1 MSHYVYVA
9 SSEDDSIAVFAMDPE
24 TGRLDLREEVEL
36 GGGPAPLATD
46 PGRRH
51 LYAGRRSSFQVSS
64 FTIDQDTG
72 RLTHVGAVSLPS
84 DPCFI
89 TTDRRG
95 RFLLSS
101 YYNAGV
107 AAVHPIGPDG
117 AVAAAPVEW
126 TSTAPKAH
134 SIQTDRSN
142 RFAFVPHVG
151 ESNAIFQF
159 AFDEDTG
166 ALEPNAAPRT
176 IAGEGQGPRHF
187 CFHPHQDIVYF
198 SNEQG
203 CSVTAYRLDPESG
216 ALAAF
221 QTVSTL
227 PADFRGSN
235 SCSQI
240 QIDPSGRFLYAP
252 NRGHDSIACFA
263 VDAGGGLTAAGRQPV
278 QGTPRAFSLDPGGN
292 FLFAAGLGA
301 DKLSSFRVDG
311 GTGALEPLQVLD
323 VGRGPM
329 WVLAARLG

>member
-9 SSEDDSIAVFAMDPE
+9 SSQDDRIAVFTQDPE
-24 TGRLDLREEVEL
+24 TGRLDLREELEL
-36 GGGPAPLATD
+36 AGGPAPLATD
-46 PGRRH
+46 PERRH
-51 LYAGRRSSFQVSS
+51 LYAGRRSSLQVSS
-64 FTIDQDTG
+64 FAIDQDTG
-72 RLTHVGAVSLPS
+72 SLTHLGAVSLPS
-84 DPCFI
+84 DPCFLA
-89 TTDRRG
+89 TDRRG

-101 YYNAGV
+101 YYRAGV
-107 AAVHPIGPDG
+107 AAVHPIGADG
-117 AVAAAPVEW
+117 AVAASPVEW
-126 TSTAPKAH
+126 ISTAPRAH

-142 RFAFVPHVG
+142 RLAFVPHV
-151 ESNAIFQF
+151 EEANAIFQF
-159 AFDEDTG
+159 EFDEDTG
-166 ALEPNAAPRT
+166 SLEPNAVPRT

-187 CFHPHQDIVYF
+187 CFHPHLDILYF

-203 CSVTAYRLDPESG
+203 CSVTAYHLDP
-216 ALAAF
+216 AAGTLVPF

-227 PADFRGSN
+227 PSDFRGSN
-235 SCSQI
+235 TCSQI
-240 QIDPSGRFLYAP
+240 QIAPSGKFLFAP

-263 VDAGGGLTAAGRQPV
+263 VDAGGGLTATGRQPI

>member
-1 MSHYVYVA
+1 MSQYVYV
-9 SSEDDSIAVFAMDPE
+9 SCSQDDRISVFAMDRE
-24 TGRLDLREEVEL
+24 SGQLDLREEVKL
-36 GGGPAPLATD
+36 SGGPAPLATD
-46 PGRRH
+46 PGRRF
-51 LYAGRRSSFQVSS
+51 LYAGRRSSRRMSS
-64 FTIDQDTG
+64 FAIDRATG
-72 RLTHVGAVSLPS
+72 RLTHIGAVSLPS

-89 TTDRRG
+89 ATDRRG

-101 YYNAGV
+101 YYSAGA
-107 AAVHPIGPDG
+107 AAVHPIGPGG

-126 TSTAPKAH
+126 ISTAAKAH

-151 ESNAIFQF
+151 ESNVIFQF
-159 AFDEDTG
+159 EFDEDTG

-176 IAGEGQGPRHF
+176 TPGEGQGPRHF
-187 CFHPHQDIVYF
+187 CFHPHRDVVYF

-203 CSVTAYRLDPESG
+203 CSVTGYHLDPASG
-216 ALAAF
+216 TLAAF

-235 SCSQI
+235 TCSQI
-240 QIDPSGRFLYAP
+240 QIAPSGRFLYAP

-263 VDAGGGLTAAGRQPV
+263 VDAGGRLTAAGQQPV

-329 WVLAARLG
+329 WVLATRLP